1 LKGPFIVRAPSVL
14 GRYGLAAAGVA
25 VALGVRWLLDPVL
38 QTYAPYLPFTLA
50 VMVAG
55 RFGGRG
61 PGLVATA
68 ASVLCSWYFLLE
80 PRFSFAATPSQLASL
95 ALFAVVG
102 AGISFLTGQLHQAL
116 DSSRRSESQL
126 RRFTEFAPVAVA
138 MFDREMRY
146 LAVSERF
153 KQDYGLEGD
162 LVGRSHYEL
171 FPETPDRWRESHRRV
186 LAGSVEGANEDSFER
201 ASGDV
206 TWLSWEMRPWYQVDG
221 SIGGAVLVTDDITH
235 RKDAEAALRRS
246 EQRFRT
252 LFENAADG
260 IFIATPDGQFLE
272 VNARGL
278 EMSGY
283 SRDEF
288 LSLRIADLVAPQDPG
303 RLPAVIA
310 RLKSGQPQIVESSL
324 LRKDGSRFA
333 GEVSARLM
341 PDGNLLGI
349 VRDLTERHHLERQI
363 RQAQKLEGIGRLA
376 GGVAHDFNNLL
387 TVISGYARMALDD
400 LAAEHGLRES
410 LTEIDKA
417 AGRATALTRQ
427 LLAFSR
433 NRLFEAKTVV
443 IDDVVR
449 DFEKMLRRIIGED
462 IDLNFVL
469 AANGG
474 AIRTEA
480 GQIEQVILNLAV
492 NARDAMPDGGR
503 LVVETKC
510 LHADAEFAAA
520 HAGVRPGPHVIL
532 AVTDTGTGMSPE
544 VMAHVFEP
552 FFTTKEAGKGTGL
565 GLSTVYGIITQSG
578 GSIWIESEPG
588 RGSAFYMVFPAA
600 EAAAEAAPAV
610 LPRPE
615 FSGVETILLVED
627 EAGLRKYL
635 RQALER
641 HGYRVIEATSG
652 REALELARRN
662 SGDVHLLLTD
672 MIMPEMGGAELAAF
686 FSHGP
691 RAIPVLCMSG
701 YSDRAWRP
709 ECPTAGFIQKP
720 FTIDA
725 LLGRIRQSLA
735 APAERLS
742 EAATAGPEQR
752 S

>member
-1 LKGPFIVRAPSVL
+1 MQAPGVL
-14 GRYGLAAAGVA
+14 GRYGLAAAAVA
-25 VALGVRWLLDPVL
+25 AALGVRWLLDPVL

-55 RFGGRG
+55 RFAGRG
-61 PGLVATA
+61 AALVATA
-68 ASVLCSWYFLLE
+68 GGALCSWYFLLE
-80 PRFSFAATPSQLASL
+80 PRFSFEATPAQLASL

-102 AGISFLTGQLHQAL
+102 TGISLFTGQLHRAL
-116 DSSRRSESQL
+116 DASRRGESQL
-126 RRFTEFAPVAVA
+126 RRFTQFAPVAVA

-146 LAVSERF
+146 LAVSDRF
-153 KQDYGLEGD
+153 KQDHGLEGD
-162 LVGRSHYEL
+162 LAGRSHYEL
-171 FPETPDRWRESHRRV
+171 FPEIPERWREAHRRV
-186 LAGSVEGANEDSFER
+186 LAGSIEGANEDSFAR

-206 TWLSWEMRPWYQVDG
+206 TWLSWEMRPWYQADG
-221 SIGGAVLVTDDITH
+221 STGGAVLVTEDITY
-235 RKDAEAALRRS
+235 RKHAEAALRRS

-260 IFIATPDGQFLE
+260 IFITSPDGRFLE

-283 SRDEF
+283 SREEF
-288 LSLRIADLVAPQDPG
+288 LALRIADLVAQQDPG
-303 RLPAVIA
+303 RLPAIIA
-310 RLKSGQPQIVESSL
+310 RLKSGQPEIVETSL

-349 VRDLTERHHLERQI
+349 VRDLTERHHLEKQI
-363 RQAQKLEGIGRLA
+363 RQGQKLEGIGRLA

-387 TVISGYARMALDD
+387 TVISGYARMGLDD
-400 LAAEHGLRES
+400 LPAEHDLRES

-417 AGRATALTRQ
+417 AERATSLTRQ

-433 NRLFEAKTVV
+433 NRLFEAKTIV
-443 IDDVVR
+443 IDDIIR

-462 IDLNFVL
+462 IELHFVL
-469 AANGG
+469 GANGA

-492 NARDAMPDGGR
+492 NARDAMPDGGK
-503 LVVETKC
+503 LVVETTR
-510 LHADAEFAAA
+510 LDADAEFAAA
-520 HAGVRPGPHVIL
+520 HPGIRPGPHVML
-532 AVTDTGTGMSPE
+532 GVSDTGTGMSAE

-565 GLSTVYGIITQSG
+565 GLSTVYGIIKQSG

-588 RGSAFYMVFPAA
+588 RSSTFYMVFPAA
-600 EAAAEAAPAV
+600 EAAAETAPAV

-615 FSGVETILLVED
+615 FSGGETILLVED

-641 HGYRVIEATSG
+641 HGYTVIEAASG
-652 REALELARRN
+652 REALELARRDDR
-662 SGDVHLLLTD
+662 DVHLLLTD
-672 MIMPEMGGAELAAF
+672 MVMPEMGGAELAAF

-691 RAIPVLCMSG
+691 RSIPVLCMSG

-709 ECPTAGFIQKP
+709 ECRTAGFIQKP

-725 LLGRIRQSLA
+725 LLGRIRQLLA
-735 APAERLS
+735 APADRLS
-742 EAATAGPEQR
+742 GAAAAGSEPEA
-752 S
+752 